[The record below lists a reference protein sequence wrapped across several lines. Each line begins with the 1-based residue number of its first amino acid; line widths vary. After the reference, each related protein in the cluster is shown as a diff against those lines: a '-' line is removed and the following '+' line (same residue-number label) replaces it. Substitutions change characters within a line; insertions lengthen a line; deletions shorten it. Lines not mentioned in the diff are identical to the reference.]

1 MDYEVETTK
10 LGYLNFEICGMYKIN
25 WGKIDQE
32 SDSNKS
38 HKSEPNKREKA
49 ILEIT
54 Q

>member
-1 MDYEVETTK
+1 MAHEGDPTK

-49 ILEIT
+49 ILEIP